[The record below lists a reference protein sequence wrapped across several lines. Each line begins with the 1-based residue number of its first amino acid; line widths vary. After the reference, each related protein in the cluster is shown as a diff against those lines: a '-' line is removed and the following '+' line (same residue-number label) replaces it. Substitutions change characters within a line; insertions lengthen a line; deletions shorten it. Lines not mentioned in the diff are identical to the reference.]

1 MLDNLNNFRLKPL
14 GFGSVHKNGRFPNG
28 SEASNKMMTAQTET
42 TTNLQPYYNTI
53 ETMGSLRTPE
63 LAQRWSMATL
73 QMLGHNLGRGSK
85 KKLANALPDELAADL
100 KRVFW
105 LVHFRNK
112 QKPAIEFQKE
122 VARRAGVTDAQ
133 FAKIPITAVFHA
145 LKNMIDNDVR
155 DAVADDLSPE
165 ISDLWKN
172 A

>member
-1 MLDNLNNFRLKPL
+1 
-14 GFGSVHKNGRFPNG
+14 
-28 SEASNKMMTAQTET
+28 MTIAQTET
-42 TTNLQPYYNTI
+42 TTELDAYYSTI
-53 ETMGSLRTPE
+53 EAMGSLRTTE

-85 KKLANALPDELAADL
+85 KKLANALPDELTADL

-105 LVHFRNK
+105 LVHFRDK
-112 QKPAIEFQKE
+112 QKPAVEFQKE

-133 FAKIPITAVFHA
+133 FAKIPVTAVFHA
-145 LKNMIDNDVR
+145 LKQLVDNDVS

>member
-1 MLDNLNNFRLKPL
+1 
-14 GFGSVHKNGRFPNG
+14 
-28 SEASNKMMTAQTET
+28 MTVQTET
-42 TTNLQPYYNTI
+42 TTELDAYYTTI
-53 ETMGSLRTPE
+53 ETMGHLRTPA

-85 KKLANALPDELAADL
+85 KKLANALPDELTTDL

-105 LVHFRNK
+105 LVHFRDN
-112 QKPAIEFQKE
+112 QKPAIDFQKE

-145 LKNMIDNDVR
+145 LKSMIDSDIS

>member
-1 MLDNLNNFRLKPL
+1 
-14 GFGSVHKNGRFPNG
+14 
-28 SEASNKMMTAQTET
+28 MTIAQTET
-42 TTNLQPYYNTI
+42 TTELDAYYTTI
-53 ETMGSLRTPE
+53 ETMGHLRTPD

-73 QMLGHNLGRGSK
+73 QMLGHNLSGGTK
-85 KKLANALPDELAADL
+85 KKLAQALPEDLTTEL

-105 LVHFRNK
+105 LVHFRDK
-112 QKPAIEFQKE
+112 QKPAVEFQKE

-145 LKNMIDNDVR
+145 LKAMIDSDVN